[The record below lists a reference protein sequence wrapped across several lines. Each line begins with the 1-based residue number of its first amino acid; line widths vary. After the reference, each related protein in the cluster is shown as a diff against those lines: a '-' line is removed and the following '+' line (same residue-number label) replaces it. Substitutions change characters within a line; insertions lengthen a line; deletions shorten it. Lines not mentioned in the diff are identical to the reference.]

1 MGKQICFDKV
11 GGFGLKTRS
20 CTLSWLIYFNSKKMF
35 FMSLIFVI
43 NLAKIITVNITI
55 YMWLLLFFSLF
66 TFLVIFFSVP
76 GAIRLNKILAL
87 SSRKF
92 NLIINKLPKF
102 YKINISIYIYL
113 HNSFIGGDIY
123 YHIYIV
129 RQITASIRIFR
140 KIDNSKKSN
149 LNY

>member
-20 CTLSWLIYFNSKKMF
+20 CTLLWLIYFNSKKMF

-43 NLAKIITVNITI
+43 NLAKIFTI
-55 YMWLLLFFSLF
+55 NLY
-66 TFLVIFFSVP
+66 
-76 GAIRLNKILAL
+76 
-87 SSRKF
+87 RKF

-113 HNSFIGGDIY
+113 RNSFIRGDIY
-123 YHIYIV
+123 IYIYIV
-129 RQITASIRIFR
+129 RQITTPIRIFR
-140 KIDNSKKSN
+140 KIDNFKKNN
-149 LNY
+149 LNYWFTTIFINCIYISNNLIYLYISIFLLYEIFPCY

>member
-20 CTLSWLIYFNSKKMF
+20 CTLLWLIYFNSKKMF

-43 NLAKIITVNITI
+43 NLAKIFTI
-55 YMWLLLFFSLF
+55 NLY
-66 TFLVIFFSVP
+66 
-76 GAIRLNKILAL
+76 
-87 SSRKF
+87 RKF

-149 LNY
+149 LNYWFTIIFINCIYISNNLIYLYVSIFLLYKIFSCY